1 MILRERKLRA
11 IDAGFLRAPIVSI
24 TGLRQCGKTTLA
36 RSYAPGRAEPVHY
49 FDLEDPRSEARLRE
63 PMLALEGLE
72 GLVVIDEVQRL
83 PPLFPVLRV
92 LADRP
97 EKKARFLLLGS
108 ASPLLLNSIS
118 ESLAGRVA
126 LLEIEGF
133 DLLEVGETE
142 LRPLWLRGGL
152 PPSYL
157 AENDDA
163 SLLWRRDFITLF
175 LERDLPQL
183 GITIPS
189 ATLRRFWMMLA
200 HFHGGIWNA
209 AELARSLGA
218 SEQTA
223 RRYLDILTGA
233 FAIRQLPA
241 WFENVGKRTVKS
253 PKIYLRDTGLLH
265 ALLEI
270 RQWEQLEAHPKLG
283 ASWEGYCVEQI
294 LNYCD
299 PRQAYFWATHAGAEL
314 DLLVFLEGRRIGIEI
329 KYTDSPDATRSM
341 RIAMDNLKLDHLFVV
356 HPGSERY
363 DLAPQIEVIPLGE
376 LLKTIAGSSSQRPG
390 KGT

>member
-1 MILRERKLRA
+1 MIERVSKLKAINDGFKRA
-11 IDAGFLRAPIVSI
+11 KIVSI

-36 RSYAPGRAEPVHY
+36 RSYAESQTKPVHY
-49 FDLEDPRSEARLRE
+49 FDLEDPRSESRLRE
-63 PMLALEGLE
+63 PMLALEALD

-83 PPLFPVLRV
+83 PSLFPVLRV

-97 EKKARFLLLGS
+97 ETKARFLLLGS
-108 ASPLLLNSIS
+108 ASPLLISSIS

-133 DLLEVGETE
+133 DLLETGTDS
-142 LRPLWLRGGL
+142 LRSLWLRGGL

-157 AENDDA
+157 AESDDA

-209 AELARSLGA
+209 AELARSLGT

-253 PKIYLRDTGLLH
+253 PKIYLRDAGLLH

-270 RQWEQLEAHPKLG
+270 GHWEHLEAHPKLG
-283 ASWEGYCVEQI
+283 ASWEGFCIEQI
-294 LNYCD
+294 LNYCE
-299 PRQAYFWATHAGAEL
+299 PRQSYFWATHAGAEL
-314 DLLVFLEGRRIGIEI
+314 DLLVFRKSRRFGVEM
-329 KYTDSPDATRSM
+329 KYADAPGTTRSM
-341 RIAMDNLKLDHLFVV
+341 HIAMDNLKLDHLFVV
-356 HPGSERY
+356 HPGKDNYEI
-363 DLAPQIEVIPLGE
+363 APKIEVISLGE
-376 LLKTIAGSSSQRPG
+376 LLPKLANPTWIP
-390 KGT
+390 

>member
-1 MILRERKLRA
+1 MIERLEKLQAIEDGFERA
-11 IDAGFLRAPIVSI
+11 RIVSI

-36 RSYAPGRAEPVHY
+36 RSYAARETQPVHY
-49 FDLEDPRSEARLRE
+49 FDLEDPRSETRLRE
-63 PMLALEGLE
+63 PMLALETLT

-97 EKKARFLLLGS
+97 EKNVRFLLLGS
-108 ASPLLLNSIS
+108 ASPLLLSSIS

-126 LLEIEGF
+126 LLEMEGF
-133 DLLEVGETE
+133 DLRETRE
-142 LRPLWLRGGL
+142 TDFRPLWLRGGL

-157 AENDDA
+157 AASEDA
-163 SLLWRRDFITLF
+163 SMLWRRDFITLF

-209 AELARSLGA
+209 AELARSLGT

-253 PKIYLRDTGLLH
+253 PKIYLRDPGLLH
-265 ALLEI
+265 TLLEI
-270 RQWEQLEAHPKLG
+270 SRWEQLEAHPKLG
-283 ASWEGYCVEQI
+283 ASWEGFCIEQI
-294 LNYCD
+294 LNHCE
-299 PRQAYFWATHAGAEL
+299 PRQTYFWATHAGAEL
-314 DLLVFLEGRRIGIEI
+314 DLLIFRQGKRVGVEI
-329 KYTDSPDATRSM
+329 KYADAPGTTRSM
-341 RIAMDNLKLDHLFVV
+341 HIAMADLKLDHLFVV
-356 HPGSERY
+356 HPGKDRY
-363 DLAPQIEVIPLGE
+363 EIAPRIEVIPLIE
-376 LLKTIAGSSSQRPG
+376 LLSTLANP
-390 KGT
+390 TWTP

>member
-1 MILRERKLRA
+1 MIQRQKKLGA
-11 IDAGFLRAPIVSI
+11 IDAGFSRAPIVSI

-36 RSYAPGRAEPVHY
+36 RAYAADQNGPVHY
-49 FDLEDPRSEARLRE
+49 FDLEDPRSLARLRE
-63 PMLALEGLE
+63 PMLALETLE
-72 GLVVIDEVQRL
+72 GLIVIDEVQRL
-83 PPLFPVLRV
+83 PPLFPILRV

-97 EKKARFLLLGS
+97 EGKARFLLLGS
-108 ASPLLLNSIS
+108 ASPVLLDSIS

-126 LLEIEGF
+126 LLEIDGF
-133 DLLEVGETE
+133 DLLETGPDHW
-142 LRPLWLRGGL
+142 RQLWLRGGL

-157 AENDDA
+157 ASADDD
-163 SLLWRRDFITLF
+163 SLLWRQDFITLF

-189 ATLRRFWMMLA
+189 TTLRRFWLMLA

-218 SEQTA
+218 SEPTA

-233 FAIRQLPA
+233 FSVRQLPA

-253 PKIYLRDTGLLH
+253 PKIYLRDPGLLH

-270 RQWEQLEAHPKLG
+270 RNWEQLESHPKLG
-283 ASWEGYCVEQI
+283 ASWEGFCLEQI
-294 LNYCD
+294 LHHCD

-314 DLLVFLEGRRIGIEI
+314 DLLLFSGGKRIGVEI
-329 KYTDSPDATRSM
+329 KYTDTPGTTRSM
-341 RIAMDNLKLDHLFVV
+341 RVALADLKLDHLFVV
-356 HPGSERY
+356 HPGKQRHP
-363 DLAPQIEVIPLGE
+363 LAPRIEALPLGD
-376 LLKTIAGSSSQRPG
+376 LLESLPNC
-390 KGT
+390 GT

>member
-1 MILRERKLRA
+1 MGMIHRERKQRA
-11 IDAGFLRAPIVSI
+11 IDRGFLRAPIVSI

-36 RSYAPGRAEPVHY
+36 RSYAERQSGKVHY
-49 FDLEDPRSEARLRE
+49 FDLEDPRSLARLRE

-83 PPLFPVLRV
+83 PPLFPILRV
-92 LADRP
+92 LADHP
-97 EKKARFLLLGS
+97 ERKARFLLLGS
-108 ASPLLLNSIS
+108 ASPLLLDAIS

-133 DLLEVGETE
+133 DLLEAGKDHWK
-142 LRPLWLRGGL
+142 RLWLRGGL

-157 AENDDA
+157 ADEDSD

-233 FAIRQLPA
+233 FAVRQLPA

-253 PKIYLRDTGLLH
+253 PKIYLRDPGLLH

-270 RQWEQLEAHPKLG
+270 GQWEQLEAHPKLG
-283 ASWEGYCVEQI
+283 ASWEGFCIEQI

-314 DLLVFLEGRRIGIEI
+314 DLLIFIQGKRIGIEI
-329 KYTDSPDATRSM
+329 KYADAPTATRSM
-341 RIAMDNLKLDHLFVV
+341 HIAVDNLKIERLYVV
-356 HPGSERY
+356 HPGKESY
-363 DLAPQIEVIPLGE
+363 PLTDNIEVISLEDLLETLGVE
-376 LLKTIAGSSSQRPG
+376 SSKQ
-390 KGT
+390 

>member
-1 MILRERKLRA
+1 MIERLDKLRA
-11 IDAGFLRAPIVSI
+11 IEDGFKRASIVSI

-36 RSYAPGRAEPVHY
+36 RNYAAGQRVPVHY
-49 FDLEDPRSEARLRE
+49 FDLEDPRSEVRLRE

-72 GLVVIDEVQRL
+72 GLIVIDEVQRL
-83 PPLFPVLRV
+83 PELFPVLRV

-97 EKKARFLLLGS
+97 EEKVRFLLLGS
-108 ASPLLLNSIS
+108 ASPVLISSIS

-133 DLLEVGETE
+133 DLLETGDAS

-152 PPSYL
+152 PPSFL
-157 AENDDA
+157 AQNEDA

-189 ATLRRFWMMLA
+189 VTLRRFWMMLA
-200 HFHGGIWNA
+200 HFHGAVWNA
-209 AELARSLGA
+209 AELARSLGT

-253 PKIYLRDTGLLH
+253 PKIYLRDAGLLH
-265 ALLEI
+265 AMLEI
-270 RQWEQLEAHPKLG
+270 GHWEQLEAHPKLG
-283 ASWEGYCVEQI
+283 ASWEGFCMEQV

-299 PRQAYFWATHAGAEL
+299 PRQTYFWATHSGAEL
-314 DLLVFLEGRRIGIEI
+314 DLLLFLGGKRIGIEI
-329 KYTDSPDATRSM
+329 KYSDAPRTTRSM
-341 RIAMDNLKLDHLFVV
+341 HIAMEDLKLDHLFVV
-356 HPGSERY
+356 HPGKDRY
-363 DLAPQIEVIPLGE
+363 EIADQIEVISLWDLLSE
-376 LLKTIAGSSSQRPG
+376 LEG
-390 KGT
+390 